1 MEKNLY
7 IDASHPNETRIV
19 LKSNSS
25 IEEYEFED
33 KNKLNFKNNIYLG
46 TISRVEPSLQAAF
59 IEYGGNRH
67 GFLAFSEIHPDYYR
81 IPVEDRKA
89 LTEEILKAE
98 EQNLSEKNYAETNVE
113 SDIISE
119 LKVNEDKEDKDTE
132 EDKDETEKPE
142 IIGGLD
148 ETNIF
153 DQTKVLKRYKIQEVI
168 SKRQILL
175 VQVAKEER
183 GNKGAALTTYISLAG
198 RYCVLMPNTIRGGG
212 VSRKISKIED
222 RKRLKSII
230 EDIKMPEGMAIIIR
244 TAGSDLSL
252 IHI

>member
-1 MEKNLY
+1 MGKKLL
-7 IDASHPNETRIV
+7 IDAKQPEETRVV
-19 LKSNSS
+19 LLNGNR
-25 IEEYEFED
+25 IEDFDQETTT
-33 KNKLNFKNNIYLG
+33 KLQNKGNIYLARV
-46 TISRVEPSLQAAF
+46 TRVEPSLQAAF

-119 LKVNEDKEDKDTE
+119 LKLNEDKEDKDTE

-148 ETNIF
+148 ETHIF

-183 GNKGAALTTYISLAG
+183 GNKGAALTTFISLAG
-198 RYCVLMPNTIRGGG
+198 RYCVLT
-212 VSRKISKIED
+212 VSYTHLTLPTNREV
-222 RKRLKSII
+222 
-230 EDIKMPEGMAIIIR
+230 
-244 TAGSDLSL
+244 
-252 IHI
+252 